1 LTQVAV
7 LGKIVKV
14 KLNILAESFME
25 DHNSNQTMSE
35 SVEMYLLRIALLQD
49 EDRPVPIS
57 ALAEEL
63 AVSPVSANQMCR
75 KLEERGM
82 VHYEPYKGVTLTLH
96 GEAVAMRVLRR
107 RRLWEVFLAEKL
119 GLAPDQAEEIA
130 CRFEHVT
137 PDGLA
142 ERLAGFLGNPT
153 LSPQQEPIPPS
164 IGAAVRRPRLALS
177 ALGVGQQA
185 QVCQINADEA
195 VRDFLRAQG
204 LVAGATIK
212 VLAAAGDGG
221 LLVDAGH
228 GALMLAADIVRL
240 IEVSAA
246 RSTAPSS
253 GQPALSL
260 AEQPS

>member
-1 LTQVAV
+1 
-7 LGKIVKV
+7 
-14 KLNILAESFME
+14 ME
-25 DHNSNQTMSE
+25 NHNSNEFMSE

-75 KLEERGM
+75 RLEERGM

-96 GEAVAMRVLRR
+96 GEAVAMRVLRK
-107 RRLWEVFLAEKL
+107 RRLWEVFLAERL
-119 GLAPDQAEEIA
+119 GLEPDQAEEIA

-164 IGAAVRRPRLALS
+164 IGAAVRRPRLALN

-185 QVCQINADEA
+185 QVCQITADEP
-195 VRDFLRAQG
+195 VRDFLRSHG
-204 LVAGATIK
+204 LAPGAAVK
-212 VLAAAGDGG
+212 VLASAGDGG
-221 LLVDAGH
+221 LLVETDH
-228 GALMLAADIVRL
+228 GTLMLAADIVRL
-240 IEVSAA
+240 IEVTAVRTPATAASQPVNFPSEHSA
-246 RSTAPSS
+246 
-253 GQPALSL
+253 
-260 AEQPS
+260 